1 MPKVAARRLT
11 CTGVDN
17 AFTGAAL
24 DRAGDSRRRD
34 QAWLDAQREHPGAR
48 AVVAGDRGF
57 RIAGG
62 HLEFVPLAQLNG
74 AEPLFL
80 GLDEHGPLFAVDE
93 DPVREGRVPMV
104 GSGGVRGE
112 AVEASARAAADGEDA
127 CPCARRP
134 RSSPRPRAGSSP
146 TPPRC

>member
-1 MPKVAARRLT
+1 MSSADLMPSEGNVHRA
-11 CTGVDN
+11 GVDN

-34 QAWLDAQREHPGAR
+34 QAWLDEQRAHPAAR
-48 AVVAGDRGF
+48 AVVAGDRGL

-62 HLEFVPLAQLNG
+62 HLELVPLAELNG

-93 DPVREGRVPMV
+93 DPLREGRVPMV

-112 AVEASARAAADGEDA
+112 PPANAGRRAR
-127 CPCARRP
+127 CRCARPR
-134 RSSPRPRAGSSP
+134 RSSPTPRAGSSP
-146 TPPRC
+146 TPRRC